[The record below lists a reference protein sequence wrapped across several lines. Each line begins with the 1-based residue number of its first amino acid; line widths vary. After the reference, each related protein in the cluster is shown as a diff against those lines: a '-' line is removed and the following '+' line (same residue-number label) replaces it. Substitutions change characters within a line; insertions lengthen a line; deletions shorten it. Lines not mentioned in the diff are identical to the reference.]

1 MQVICMTIYIDVV
14 FLENLVMNSI
24 ILVASGIILKKK
36 MKWIRIILA
45 SSLGAIYTIIGYI
58 SVLEIYSNLILKV
71 ILSILIIYI
80 AFNPQTVKQL
90 WKDLLIFYLTSFVFG
105 GVAFA
110 LIYVVKPQDI
120 LMKNGLFLGTYPL
133 KTVLLAAIVA
143 FIIIIAAFAI
153 VKTKFSKK
161 DMFCDVEVELNNK
174 IIKTRAMIDTGN
186 LLKEPITNTPVI
198 VLEHTL
204 LYECVPKEILDNLE
218 SILGGELVKIPEKVR
233 NEYISK
239 LKLIPFASL
248 GKQNGMLVGI
258 KADSLK
264 IIQDDQEKEN
274 KNVIIGIYN
283 KSLTK
288 RGEYRALI
296 GMDLVSWK
304 IVHIWKGWDKTW
316 KLKY

>member
-1 MQVICMTIYIDVV
+1 MTIYIDVV

-24 ILVASGIILKKK
+24 ILIASGIILKKK
-36 MKWIRIILA
+36 LKWIRILLA

-218 SILGGELVKIPEKVR
+218 SILGGELVKIPEEVR

-258 KADSLK
+258 KADNLK

-288 RGEYRALI
+288 RGEYRALV
-296 GMDLVSWK
+296 GMDL
-304 IVHIWKGWDKTW
+304 II
-316 KLKY
+316 

>member
-1 MQVICMTIYIDVV
+1 MDK
-14 FLENLVMNSI
+14 NLTCKFFRGY
-24 ILVASGIILKKK
+24 L
-36 MKWIRIILA
+36 
-45 SSLGAIYTIIGYI
+45 YT
-58 SVLEIYSNLILKV
+58 
-71 ILSILIIYI
+71 
-80 AFNPQTVKQL
+80 FNPQTVKQL
-90 WKDLLIFYLTSFVFG
+90 WKDVLIFYLTSFVFG

-110 LIYVVKPQDI
+110 LIYVVKPQEI

-143 FIIIIAAFAI
+143 FIILIAAFAI

-161 DMFCDVEVELNNK
+161 DMFCEVEVELNNK
-174 IIKTRAMIDTGN
+174 KIKTRAMIDTGN

-218 SILGGELVKIPEKVR
+218 SILGGELVKIPEEIR
-233 NEYISK
+233 NEYISR

-264 IIQDDQEKEN
+264 IIQDEQEKES

-296 GMDLVSWK
+296 GIDLL
-304 IVHIWKGWDKTW
+304 G
-316 KLKY
+316 

>member
-1 MQVICMTIYIDVV
+1 MTIYIDIV
-14 FLENLVMNSI
+14 FLENLLMNSI
-24 ILVASGIILKKK
+24 ILIASGIILKKK
-36 MKWIRIILA
+36 MKWVRIVLA
-45 SSLGAIYTIIGYI
+45 SSLGAIYTIVGYI
-58 SVLEIYSNLILKV
+58 STFKIYSNLILKI
-71 ILSILIIYI
+71 ILSILIVYI

-90 WKDLLIFYLTSFVFG
+90 CKDILIFYLTSFVFG

-143 FIIIIAAFAI
+143 FIVIIVAFKI
-153 VKTKFSKK
+153 VKTKFNKK
-161 DMFCDVEVELNNK
+161 DMFCNVVVELNGEK
-174 IIKTRAMIDTGN
+174 IETRAMIDTGN

-204 LYECVPKEILDNLE
+204 LCQCMPKEILDNLE
-218 SILGGELVKIPEKVR
+218 SILGGDLFKIPEDIR
-233 NEYISK
+233 NEYISR
-239 LKLIPFASL
+239 LRLIPFTSL

-258 KADSLK
+258 KADNLK
-264 IIQDDQEKEN
+264 IIQEEQEKEN
-274 KNVIIGIYN
+274 KNIIIGIYN

-296 GMDLVSWK
+296 GMDLVN
-304 IVHIWKGWDKTW
+304 
-316 KLKY
+316 

>member
-90 WKDLLIFYLTSFVFG
+90 WKDILIFYLTSFVFG

-218 SILGGELVKIPEKVR
+218 SILGGELVKIPEEVR
-233 NEYISK
+233 NEHISK

-274 KNVIIGIYN
+274 KNVIVGIYN

-288 RGEYRALI
+288 RGEYRALV
-296 GMDLVSWK
+296 GMDL
-304 IVHIWKGWDKTW
+304 II
-316 KLKY
+316 

>member
-1 MQVICMTIYIDVV
+1 MTIYIDVV

-90 WKDLLIFYLTSFVFG
+90 WKDVLIFYLTSFVFG

-174 IIKTRAMIDTGN
+174 KIKTRAMIDTGN

-288 RGEYRALI
+288 RGEYRALV
-296 GMDLVSWK
+296 GMDL
-304 IVHIWKGWDKTW
+304 II
-316 KLKY
+316 

>member
-1 MQVICMTIYIDVV
+1 MTIYIDVV

-24 ILVASGIILKKK
+24 ILIASGIILKKK
-36 MKWIRIILA
+36 LKWIRILLA

-58 SVLEIYSNLILKV
+58 SVLEIYSNLVLKV

-90 WKDLLIFYLTSFVFG
+90 WKDVLIFYLTSFVFG

-143 FIIIIAAFAI
+143 FIILIAAFAI

-161 DMFCDVEVELNNK
+161 DMFCEVEVELNNK
-174 IIKTRAMIDTGN
+174 KIKTRAMIDTGN

-204 LYECVPKEILDNLE
+204 LYECVPKQILDNLE
-218 SILGGELVKIPEKVR
+218 SILGGELVKIPEKIR

-264 IIQDDQEKEN
+264 IIQDEKEKEN

-296 GMDLVSWK
+296 GIDLV
-304 IVHIWKGWDKTW
+304 I
-316 KLKY
+316 

>member
-1 MQVICMTIYIDVV
+1 MTIYIDVV

-143 FIIIIAAFAI
+143 FIIIIVAFAI

-218 SILGGELVKIPEKVR
+218 SILGGELVKIPEEVR

-239 LKLIPFASL
+239 LKLIPFVSL

-274 KNVIIGIYN
+274 KNVIVGIYN

-288 RGEYRALI
+288 RGEYRALV
-296 GMDLVSWK
+296 GMDL
-304 IVHIWKGWDKTW
+304 II
-316 KLKY
+316 

>member
-24 ILVASGIILKKK
+24 ILIASGIILKKK
-36 MKWIRIILA
+36 LKWIRILLA
-45 SSLGAIYTIIGYI
+45 SSLGAVYTIIGYI
-58 SVLEIYSNLILKV
+58 SVLEIYSNLVLKV

-90 WKDLLIFYLTSFVFG
+90 WKDVLIFYLTSFVFG

-143 FIIIIAAFAI
+143 FIILIAAFAI

-161 DMFCDVEVELNNK
+161 DMFCEVEVELNNK
-174 IIKTRAMIDTGN
+174 KIKTRAMIDTGN

-218 SILGGELVKIPEKVR
+218 SILGGELVKIPEEVR

-274 KNVIIGIYN
+274 KNVIVGIYN

-288 RGEYRALI
+288 RGEYRALV
-296 GMDLVSWK
+296 GMDLIIWK
-304 IVHIWKGWDKTW
+304 IITILAKK
-316 KLKY
+316 

>member
-1 MQVICMTIYIDVV
+1 MTIYIDVV

-24 ILVASGIILKKK
+24 ILIASGIILKKK
-36 MKWIRIILA
+36 LKWIRILLA

-58 SVLEIYSNLILKV
+58 SVLEIYSNLVLKV

-90 WKDLLIFYLTSFVFG
+90 WKDVLIFYLTSFVFG

-143 FIIIIAAFAI
+143 FIILIAAFAI

-161 DMFCDVEVELNNK
+161 DMFCEVEVELNNK
-174 IIKTRAMIDTGN
+174 KIKTRAMIDTGN

-218 SILGGELVKIPEKVR
+218 SILGGELVKIPEEIR
-233 NEYISK
+233 NEYISR

-274 KNVIIGIYN
+274 KNVIVGIYN

-296 GMDLVSWK
+296 GMDLV
-304 IVHIWKGWDKTW
+304 I
-316 KLKY
+316 

>member
-1 MQVICMTIYIDVV
+1 MTIYIDVV

-24 ILVASGIILKKK
+24 ILIASGIILKKK
-36 MKWIRIILA
+36 LKWIRILLA
-45 SSLGAIYTIIGYI
+45 SSLGAVYTIIGYI
-58 SVLEIYSNLILKV
+58 SVLEIYSNLVLKV

-90 WKDLLIFYLTSFVFG
+90 WKDVLIFYLTSFVFG

-174 IIKTRAMIDTGN
+174 KIKTRAMIDTGN

-233 NEYISK
+233 NEYISR

-296 GMDLVSWK
+296 GMDL
-304 IVHIWKGWDKTW
+304 II
-316 KLKY
+316 

>member
-1 MQVICMTIYIDVV
+1 MTIYIDVV

-58 SVLEIYSNLILKV
+58 SVLEIYSNVILKV

-90 WKDLLIFYLTSFVFG
+90 WKDILIFYLTSFVFG

-161 DMFCDVEVELNNK
+161 DMFCEVEVELNNK
-174 IIKTRAMIDTGN
+174 KIKTRAMIDTGN

-274 KNVIIGIYN
+274 KNVIVGIYN

-288 RGEYRALI
+288 RGEYRALV
-296 GMDLVSWK
+296 GMDL
-304 IVHIWKGWDKTW
+304 II
-316 KLKY
+316 